1 MIKGIGVDVVDIA
14 RFEESLA
21 RTPGLKERLF
31 TATELVTAESRNP
44 SFLAGRFAAKEALA
58 KALGVPEGLA
68 WQDVNIHRADNGAPI
83 MELEGIAR
91 QRAGSGKIHLSIS
104 HDGPVVVAM
113 VVIENPRV

>member
-1 MIKGIGVDVVDIA
+1 MIKGIGLDVVEIS
-14 RFEESLA
+14 RFEESLQ
-21 RTPGLKERLF
+21 RTPELRNRLF
-31 TATELVTAESRNP
+31 TQDELALSDGTHS

-68 WQDVNIHRADNGAPI
+68 WHDVNILRADDGAPL
-83 MELEGIAR
+83 MQLNGIAK

-113 VVIENPRV
+113 IVIENPRV

>member
-14 RFEESLA
+14 RFAESLA
-21 RTPGLKERLF
+21 RTPGMRERLF
-31 TATELVTAESRNP
+31 TESELSIADETHP

-68 WQDVNIHRADNGAPI
+68 GPDVNVHRADNGAPI
-83 MELEGIAR
+83 MILNGIAK

-113 VVIENPRV
+113 IVIENARG

>member
-14 RFEESLA
+14 RFEESLE

-31 TATELVTAESRNP
+31 TATELATAEVRNP

-83 MELEGIAR
+83 MELEGIAK

>member
-1 MIKGIGVDVVDIA
+1 MIKGIGVDVVDIS

-21 RTPGLKERLF
+21 RTPGLRNRLF
-31 TATELVTAESRNP
+31 TQEELSLSEGKHP

-68 WQDVNIHRADNGAPI
+68 WHDVNIQRADNGAPI
-83 MELEGIAR
+83 LELEGIAK

-113 VVIENPRV
+113 IVIENARV

>member
-1 MIKGIGVDVVDIA
+1 MIKGIGVDVVDIE

-21 RTPGLKERLF
+21 RTPGMRERLF
-31 TATELVTAESRNP
+31 TEDELATSQDRHP

-68 WQDVNIHRADNGAPI
+68 WHDVNVHRADNGAPI
-83 MELEGIAR
+83 LELTGIAK
-91 QRAGSGKIHLSIS
+91 QRAGTGKIHLSIS

-113 VVIENPRV
+113 IVIENPRG